1 MTSAG
6 RPRPR
11 LVRRLALV
19 ATAVALA
26 LAACGIPV
34 SAPEALPT
42 EGREDLLQ
50 GTTTTTTIVDPAE
63 TVQFELYFLNP
74 DDELETIE
82 RTYVAGAS
90 INEVLK
96 DLVEQP
102 PQPDEQPVDDEET
115 GLLRTAIPDGLTAT
129 LLDETPAQAAVG
141 VRVIQV
147 NPEALLRESLDEA
160 PDQARL
166 GVKQLVCTFLG
177 VAPDGTIGVELHDDQ
192 GELPL
197 TDDAAQ
203 PFSGGATEERFGG
216 CITGTQERLELV
228 EGGDDSTSETSAED
242 AESGQSDG

>member
-1 MTSAG
+1 MTSSN

-11 LVRRLALV
+11 LVKRSAVLATV
-19 ATAVALA
+19 VALA
-26 LAACGIPV
+26 VAACGIPV
-34 SAPEALPT
+34 SEPEALPT
-42 EGREDLLQ
+42 EGREDLLL
-50 GTTTTTTIVDPAE
+50 GTTTTTTIVDPAQ
-63 TVQFELYFLNP
+63 TVQFQLYFLSP
-74 DDELETIE
+74 DDKLETID

-102 PQPDEQPVDDEET
+102 PQPDEQPDNEET

-129 LLDETPAQAAVG
+129 LLDETPAQAAIG
-141 VRVIQV
+141 IRVIQI
-147 NPEALLRESLDEA
+147 NSEALLRESLDEA

-177 VAPDGTIGVELHDDQ
+177 VAPDGTVGVELHDDQ

-203 PFSGGATEERFGG
+203 PFSGAATEERFGG

-228 EGGDDSTSETSAED
+228 EGGEDGDATEETD
-242 AESGQSDG
+242 AGETDG

>member
-1 MTSAG
+1 MTSPD

-11 LVRRLALV
+11 LVRRSALLI
-19 ATAVALA
+19 TAVALA
-26 LAACGIPV
+26 IAACGIPV
-34 SAPEALPT
+34 SDPEALPT
-42 EGREDLLQ
+42 EGREDLLL

-63 TVQFELYFLNP
+63 TVQFQLFFLNP
-74 DDELETIE
+74 DDKLETIE

-90 INEVLK
+90 INEVLQ

-102 PQPDEQPVDDEET
+102 PQPDEQPVDNEET

-129 LLDETPAQAAVG
+129 LLDETPAQAAIG

-177 VAPDGTIGVELHDDQ
+177 VAPEGTIGVELHDDQ

-203 PFSGGATEERFGG
+203 PFSGAATEDRFSG
-216 CITGTQERLELV
+216 CTTGTQERLELV
-228 EGGDDSTSETSAED
+228 EGGDEPGADEPAED
-242 AESGQSDG
+242 TESGGSDG